1 MHLSAQLTIQVK
13 VMAYYVTHET
23 RQATVWLVN
32 RIKLNNVLLHLECFT
47 KYQMFFRVKKFQI
60 CTQSWAVP
68 QP

>member
-23 RQATVWLVN
+23 RQATVWLDD

-47 KYQMFFRVKKFQI
+47 KCQMFFRVKKFQI
-60 CTQSWAVP
+60 YTQSWTVP
-68 QP
+68 